1 MKKDQQTK
9 NNWKQNLV
17 LIAKNTF
24 VWMFQLSEKYNKPIK
39 HLDQIPIEELESL
52 RSYGLNGLWLI
63 GIWERSP
70 ASKKIKE
77 LYGKKNAIASA
88 YSIFNYR
95 ITNDLGGEEAYLKL
109 KIKANNAGLKLGCDM
124 VPNHTGIDSPW
135 VVEHPDWFIQSKLN
149 PSSVFKYNSPNLS
162 LDPRAKIQI
171 EEGYYT
177 QTGAAEV
184 FQFSNNSSSEKNL
197 YIYHGNDGTSMPW
210 NDTAQLNYLNEE
222 TRAAVRKV
230 ILDVAGKFDIIRL
243 DAAMTLT
250 KQHYKRLWFPN
261 TGASKFIPTRG
272 NNNMDKSEFD
282 HLMPR
287 EFWIDVLENIREK
300 EPNTLLIAEAF
311 WLMEGFFIQHL
322 GMDRVYNSA
331 FMNLLRDE
339 ENKKF
344 KQCVK
349 DMIAI
354 DPLYLERLVN
364 YQSTPDEE
372 PAINQ
377 FGNKEK
383 YFGICTLLATM
394 PGLPMFG
401 HGQFEGYRERYGMD
415 FYQPHFKETP
425 DEKLISRHKKQ
436 IQPLLESRFR
446 YSSSKNF
453 KLLDCYF
460 TDGKVN
466 NDVIAYTNQ
475 NDAYHSLVIYNNVDK
490 RSDGFI
496 KIHLESSE
504 NNAIILIDFYKKEE
518 IQIPSSTIKEQ
529 KISVKLSPYECR
541 VYEIRAGFTKENQFT
556 NDPGDD
562 KNGQVIV

>member
-1 MKKDQQTK
+1 MEKDQPTK

-24 VWMFQLSEKYNKPIK
+24 VWMSQLSEKYNKPIK

-52 RSYGLNGLWLI
+52 KSYGLNGLWLI

-88 YSIFNYR
+88 YSIFNYH
-95 ITNDLGGEEAYLKL
+95 ITNDLGGEDAYLKL
-109 KIKANNAGLKLGCDM
+109 KIKAKNVGLKLGCDM

-135 VVEHPDWFIQSKLN
+135 VVDHPDWFIQSELN
-149 PSSVFKYNSPNLS
+149 PSSGFNYNSPNLS
-162 LDPRAKIQI
+162 LDSQAKIQI

-184 FQFSNNSSSEKNL
+184 FQFSNNSSEENL

-222 TRAAVRKV
+222 TRTAVREV

-250 KQHYKRLWFPN
+250 KQHYKRLWFPYK
-261 TGASKFIPTRG
+261 GASKFIPTRG
-272 NNNMDKSEFD
+272 DNNMDKSEFD
-282 HLMPR
+282 NLMPR
-287 EFWIDVLENIREK
+287 EFWIEVLEDIQKK

-344 KQCVK
+344 KQCLK

-354 DPLYLERLVN
+354 DPLFLERLVN

-377 FGNKEK
+377 FGNEEK

-401 HGQFEGYRERYGMD
+401 HGQFEGYKERYGMD
-415 FYQPHFKETP
+415 FVQPNFKEFP
-425 DEKLISRHKKQ
+425 DEELITRHKEL
-436 IQPLLESRFR
+436 IQPLLENRFR
-446 YSSSKNF
+446 YSTSKNF
-453 KLLDCYF
+453 KLHDCYF
-460 TDGKVN
+460 TN
-466 NDVIAYTNQ
+466 ENINDNIIAYTNQ
-475 NDAYHSLVIYNNVDK
+475 NDAYHSLVIYNNADK
-490 RSDGFI
+490 QSDGFI
-496 KIHLESSE
+496 KAPLEPRE
-504 NNAIILIDFYKKEE
+504 NNSIILVDFYTKEE
-518 IQIPSSTIKEQ
+518 TLIPSSAIKGQ
-529 KISVKLSPYECR
+529 KISVILSPYECR
-541 VYEIRAGFTKENQFT
+541 VFELR
-556 NDPGDD
+556 
-562 KNGQVIV
+562 

>member
-1 MKKDQQTK
+1 MKKDQPTK

-24 VWMFQLSEKYNKPIK
+24 VWMSQLSEKYNKPIK
-39 HLDQIPIEELESL
+39 HFDQIPIEELESL
-52 RSYGLNGLWLI
+52 KSYGLNGLWLI

-88 YSIFNYR
+88 YSIFNYH
-95 ITNDLGGEEAYLKL
+95 ITNDLGGEDAYLKL
-109 KIKANNAGLKLGCDM
+109 RIKANNVGLKLGCDM

-135 VVEHPDWFIQSKLN
+135 VVDHPDWFIQSELN
-149 PSSVFKYNSPNLS
+149 PSSGFNYNSPNLS
-162 LDPRAKIQI
+162 LDSQAKIQI

-184 FQFSNNSSSEKNL
+184 FQFSNNSSEENL

-222 TRAAVRKV
+222 TRTAVREV

-250 KQHYKRLWFPN
+250 KQHYKRLWFPYK
-261 TGASKFIPTRG
+261 GASKFIPTRG
-272 NNNMDKSEFD
+272 DNNMDKSEFD

-287 EFWIDVLENIREK
+287 EFWIEVLEDIQEK

-344 KQCVK
+344 KQCIK

-354 DPLYLERLVN
+354 DPLFLERLVN

-377 FGNKEK
+377 FGNEEK

-401 HGQFEGYRERYGMD
+401 HGQFEGYKERYGMD
-415 FYQPHFKETP
+415 FVQPNFKEFP
-425 DEKLISRHKKQ
+425 DEELITRHKEL
-436 IQPLLESRFR
+436 IQPLLENRFR
-446 YSSSKNF
+446 YSTSKNF
-453 KLLDCYF
+453 KLHDCYF
-460 TDGKVN
+460 TNEKI
-466 NDVIAYTNQ
+466 NDNIIAYTNQ
-475 NDAYHSLVIYNNVDK
+475 NDAYHSLVIYNNIDK
-490 RSDGFI
+490 QSDVFI
-496 KIHLESSE
+496 KAPLESPE
-504 NNAIILIDFYKKEE
+504 NNSIILVDFYTKEE
-518 IQIPSSTIKEQ
+518 ILIPSSAIKGQ
-529 KISVKLSPYECR
+529 KISMKL
-541 VYEIRAGFTKENQFT
+541 
-556 NDPGDD
+556 
-562 KNGQVIV
+562 